1 MLASVAF
8 AADLVGECREALDL
22 GVLLR
27 GDLREPHLVLLASG
41 DVLAVG
47 ALVFDHVA
55 RRLLVRPV
63 EVQHTGDR
71 LVEQLEVVAD
81 DKQRAAVP
89 AQELHEPR
97 ACVDVEVVRRLVEE
111 EDVAPREQD
120 AGELDPASLSA
131 GEHREREVDAVAL
144 DAETRD
150 ERAHLRLRPHSH
162 RRPGTPP
169 LRREKRATFASL
181 WSSSIARRS
190 FSMRTV
196 AWSRPRP
203 DRTWVERGDAVEEA
217 GDAGVLREVAERA
230 LTMHDADRGGSRTP
244 EHAQQARLARTVAAD
259 EADLVAGADRQRGA
273 FDDET
278 AADLNRQLAGLQH
291 EVQGYE
297 DAPRF
302 SVPFDRD
309 P

>member
-1 MLASVAF
+1 MWP
-8 AADLVGECREALDL
+8 
-22 GVLLR
+22 
-27 GDLREPHLVLLASG
+27 GDSSF
-41 DVLAVG
+41 G
-47 ALVFDHVA
+47 A
-55 RRLLVRPV
+55 V
-63 EVQHTGDR
+63 EVQHAGDR

-81 DKQRAAVP
+81 DEQRAAVP

-97 ACVDVEVVRRLVEE
+97 ACVDVEVVRRLVEQ
-111 EDVAPREQD
+111 EDVAAREQD

-144 DAETRD
+144 DAETGD
-150 ERAHLRLRPHSH
+150 ERAHLRLRRIATVGPERLLGAGEASDVRFAVVLLH
-162 RRPGTPP
+162 REAQLLDADGR
-169 LRREKRATFASL
+169 LVEAA
-181 WSSSIARRS
+181 ARQD
-190 FSMRTV
+190 V
-196 AWSRPRP
+196 GQ
-203 DRTWVERGDAVEEA
+203 RGDAVEEP

-244 EHAQQARLARTVAAD
+244 EHAEQAGLARTVAAD

-297 DAPRF
+297 DVPRF